1 MKTNRSLAAP
11 RQPRSTWGL
20 MLATAVI
27 MLLLALYLGRHSLPR
42 ASAAPAPASAFV
54 PAAASTPAAAA
65 ANGQELQQQQ
75 QDAAA
80 ATASA
85 VGQPP
90 LQGPVTQRPDF
101 VSKTEWQVL
110 QGLAQQKADPPR
122 ELTRLVNEL
131 RFNKLLE
138 LWHNPPAG
146 QSAAQRRT
154 LAQQLLDELPE
165 RVKQGRDARAEAE
178 RLQRELLTELEPDP
192 QARRAREAEE
202 ADRLREHLL
211 IEQP

>member
-1 MKTNRSLAAP
+1 MKSSRLPAAAP

-20 MLATAVI
+20 MLVTAVI
-27 MLLLALYLGRHSLPR
+27 ALLLALYLGRSNLPR
-42 ASAAPAPASAFV
+42 AAAAPAPAAPSAG
-54 PAAASTPAAAA
+54 PASPAPGAATNAR
-65 ANGQELQQQQ
+65 ELQRQQQ
-75 QDAAA
+75 KAAA
-80 ATASA
+80 ATADA
-85 VGQPP
+85 VGQAP

-101 VSKTEWQVL
+101 VSETEWQVL
-110 QGLAQQKADPPR
+110 QGLAQQKADPRR

-146 QSAAQRRT
+146 QDTAQRRA
-154 LAQQLLDELPE
+154 LARQLLDELPV
-165 RVKQGRDARAEAE
+165 RVKQGQYSRAEAQ

-202 ADRLREHLL
+202 AARLREHLL